1 MSSLGV
7 NTGNFNET
15 GSPETGNPTELTVAQ
30 AARAIAAGRLKA
42 AELAEACLDRIE
54 TLDDRLLAWVY
65 VDRSAVLDEARAA
78 DAAVSAG
85 QPLGPLHGVPIG
97 LKDIYYTAGIPT
109 RAGSAVYQDFVPD
122 YDAAAVT
129 LLKRAGAIMLG
140 KAVTTEFA
148 CLDPSPTYNPWHAAH
163 TPGGSSSGSAVAVAA
178 RMCPAALGSQ
188 TVGSVLR
195 PAAYNGVVG
204 FKPTFGRV
212 SRHGVVPVSWN
223 LDTVGWLVR
232 SVEDAALLL
241 QAMAGPD
248 GNDPVS
254 SRQPVGDYLSAIAA
268 PAAPRIGLLRRYFY
282 EGADTETRRH
292 LDGVAERLAQ
302 AGAEIEE
309 LPLPDSIETA
319 YVDQRLI
326 MSVEAAA
333 FHEPMYRRQAEDY
346 QPKLRAMLAQG
357 LAVDGIVYARALEN
371 RRRFSADMEQT
382 AQQCDVLLTPAT
394 PAPAPADRTNTGDP
408 AFQGPW
414 TSCGLPA
421 IALPS
426 GVAESG
432 LPLGIQL
439 AAGPFAEGR
448 LLAAAAWCEAALG
461 VELGAPV

>member
-1 MSSLGV
+1 MPRP
-7 NTGNFNET
+7 N
-15 GSPETGNPTELTVAQ
+15 ELTAAA
-30 AARAIAAGRLKA
+30 AARAIAAGQLTA
-42 AELAEACLDRIE
+42 TELAEACLSQIE
-54 TLDDRLLAWVY
+54 TLDEQLLAWVY
-65 VDRSAVLDEARAA
+65 VDREAVLAAAQAA

-85 QPLGPLHGVPIG
+85 RPRGPLHGVPIG

-109 RAGSAVYQDFVPD
+109 RAGSEVYKDFVPD
-122 YDAAAVT
+122 YDATALT

-148 CLDPSPTYNPWHAAH
+148 CLDPSPTFNPWNRAH

-212 SRHGVVPVSWN
+212 SRYGVVPVSWN
-223 LDTVGWLVR
+223 LDTVGWLAR

-241 QAMAGPD
+241 QVLAGPD
-248 GNDPVS
+248 AADPVS

-268 PAAPRIGLLRRYFY
+268 PAPPRIGLLRRYFY
-282 EGADTETRRH
+282 EGADAETRRH
-292 LDGVAERLAQ
+292 LDGVAEQLAQ
-302 AGAEIEE
+302 AGAEIQE
-309 LPLPDSIETA
+309 LPLPESIATA

-346 QPKLRAMLAQG
+346 QPRLRAMLAQG
-357 LAVDGIVYARALEN
+357 LEVDGIVYSRALEH
-371 RRRFSADMEQT
+371 RRQFITDMEQA
-382 AQQCDVLLTPAT
+382 AQQCDILLTPAT
-394 PAPAPADRTNTGDP
+394 PAPAPPDRSNTGDP

-414 TSCGLPA
+414 TSCGFPA

-426 GVAESG
+426 GRAESG

-439 AAGPFAEGR
+439 AAAPFAEGR
-448 LLAAAAWCEAALG
+448 LLAAAAWCEATLG
-461 VELGAPV
+461 VELQPAV